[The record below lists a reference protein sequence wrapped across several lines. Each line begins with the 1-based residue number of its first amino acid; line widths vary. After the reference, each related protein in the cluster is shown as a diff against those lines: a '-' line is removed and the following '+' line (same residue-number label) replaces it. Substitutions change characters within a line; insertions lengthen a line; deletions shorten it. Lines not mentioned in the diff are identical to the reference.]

1 MKQGIIYLLSYTDV
15 GGGAHE
21 GLNEGGKQPTV
32 MPLWANVGIRAYS
45 NLIVP
50 NKSNV
55 IILINDNKWDLLK

>member
-1 MKQGIIYLLSYTDV
+1 MKQGIIYFLSYTR

-21 GLNEGGKQPTV
+21 GLNDGGKQLLLCRFGQ
-32 MPLWANVGIRAYS
+32 MLGS
-45 NLIVP
+45 GLNLQMVP